1 MRIVEAVE
9 RTDDDESRVSL
20 ALKVFKL
27 ANNLINGLL
36 GRDVGVFER
45 NDLKIV
51 ENKDRSFI
59 FAERTKF
66 KKQVVDVVFLKFEDV
81 KVKVGRFEVRNNVLK
96 SRRCIA
102 ATNTGRS

>member
-1 MRIVEAVE
+1 M
-9 RTDDDESRVSL
+9 
-20 ALKVFKL
+20 ALKVFKF

-51 ENKDRSFI
+51 ENEDRSFI

-66 KKQVVDVVFLKFEDV
+66 KNQVVDVVFLKFKNV
-81 KVKVGRFEVRNNVLK
+81 KVKVGRFKAGNNILKRVR
-96 SRRCIA
+96 SITA
-102 ATNTGRS
+102 PNTGGS